1 MVITDLCTDQSG
13 VLTYDIARM
22 DCLTA
27 ISRFEERTILQETH
41 MDVSINGVPSIKMVC
56 TPKNLAALILGHL
69 FSEGRIAGTTEI
81 ASIFVSED
89 GTHAEVTTTV
99 PLTETK
105 PPVEIRT
112 CNCGENGMM
121 GRAVD
126 TADLTPLPDFRWECR
141 WVHDLAR
148 TFGEGAPLYKL
159 THGIHSCFLMKEGE
173 IRYICEDIG
182 RHNALDKVLG
192 CALMDGVDLSDCVLF
207 SSGRIPDD
215 MITKVLRAR
224 VPMLISNAVPTHRAV
239 ELARKYHINLI
250 CSARCDGMDIFSSKG
265 LWD

>member
-22 DCLTA
+22 DCLSA

-41 MDVSINGVPSIKMVC
+41 MDVSCNGVLSIKMVC
-56 TPKNLAALILGHL
+56 TPENLAALILGHL
-69 FSEGRIAGTTEI
+69 FSEGFISGTDDIE
-81 ASIFVSED
+81 SIVINED
-89 GTHAEVTTTV
+89 GTRAEVVTAKPFSEIKK
-99 PLTETK
+99 PLDF
-105 PPVEIRT
+105 P
-112 CNCGENGMM
+112 
-121 GRAVD
+121 
-126 TADLTPLPDFRWECR
+126 PLPDFRWESR

-148 TFGEGAPLYKL
+148 AFGEGAPLYKL

-224 VPMLISNAVPTHRAV
+224 VPVLISNAVPTHRAV

-250 CSARCDGMDIFSSKG
+250 CSARRDGMDIFSSKG